1 MEQSLPVYLVG
12 GPVRDIL
19 LGATIKD
26 LDFVVEGDA
35 TAVAGEL
42 ADELGGRVV
51 THAQFGTATVVLEDC
66 QVDLVTARQ
75 EVYPHPGALPQVSP
89 GTIHDDLARRDFS
102 INALAIPLAESRPK
116 VLDPH
121 GGIDDLGRGLVRIIH
136 PNCFVDDATR
146 IIRAVRYEQRLGFRI
161 EEGSLVQLQD
171 AIARG
176 YLASISGDRLR
187 QELEHV
193 LHEEQSHLALLR
205 TIQLG
210 VLATIHPSLGHND
223 AITRMAAGGPAE
235 PLSYLAALVYRL
247 SPAEGEAVAHHLNL
261 PGSWATVVRDAVRL
275 REREPELAAPS
286 LPRSHLSVLVDGLSP
301 ASVLAVIRLTDSSLV
316 AERLEQYLDELRF
329 IVPTLNGNDLIAMGV
344 PSGPLVGQIL
354 RELRTARLAQQ
365 VSTEAEERVLVQQLL
380 ATGECQAHNE
390 SSDR

>member
-1 MEQSLPVYLVG
+1 M
-12 GPVRDIL
+12 RDIL

-102 INALAIPLAESRPK
+102 INALALPLAESRPT

-136 PNCFVDDATR
+136 PNSFVDDATR
-146 IIRAVRYEQRLGFRI
+146 ILRAVRYEQRLGFRI
-161 EEGSLVQLQD
+161 EGGSLVQLQD
-171 AIARG
+171 AITRG

-205 TIQLG
+205 AIQLG
-210 VLATIHPSLGHND
+210 VLAAIHPSLGHND

-247 SPAEGEAVAHHLNL
+247 APAEGEAVAHRLNL
-261 PGSWATVVRDAVRL
+261 PGFWATVVRDAVRL
-275 REREPELAAPS
+275 REREPELATPS
-286 LPRSHLSVLVDGLSP
+286 LARSRLWALVDGLSP
-301 ASVLAVIRLTDSSLV
+301 ASVLAAARLTDSSLV
-316 AERLEQYLDELRF
+316 AQRLEQYLDELRF
-329 IVPTLNGNDLIAMGV
+329 IVPTLNGNNLIAMGV

-354 RELRTARLAQQ
+354 RELRTARLDQQ
-365 VSTEAEERVLVQQLL
+365 VSTEADERVLVQQLL
-380 ATGECQAHNE
+380 ATGEGQARNE